1 MKIRIKFRKQGAVK
15 FVGHLDIMRYFQKV
29 MRRADVDIRY
39 SEGFSPHQIM
49 SFAAPLGV
57 GLTSNGEYVD
67 IEVNSTE
74 SSQEMVSRIN
84 AANVEGLTVTSYRKL
99 PDSAKNAMSLVA
111 AADYTMWFK
120 DGYEPEDEDG
130 FWTGLS
136 HFLEKPSISIVKK
149 TKKGVKEIDLK
160 PYL

>member
-84 AANVEGLTVTSYRKL
+84 AANVEGITVTSYRKL

-120 DGYEPEDEDG
+120 TAMNRKMRTVSGQGCPISSKSLP
-130 FWTGLS
+130 FLS
-136 HFLEKPSISIVKK
+136 SKRQKRALRK
-149 TKKGVKEIDLK
+149 
-160 PYL
+160 